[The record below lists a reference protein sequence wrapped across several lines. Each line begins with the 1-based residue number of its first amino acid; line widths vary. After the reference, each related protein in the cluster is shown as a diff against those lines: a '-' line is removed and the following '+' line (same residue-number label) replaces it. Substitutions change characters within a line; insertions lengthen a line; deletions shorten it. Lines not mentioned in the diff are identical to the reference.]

1 MHCRDYD
8 NLSLNI
14 NKKLLQPFQVTQLG
28 NKQCVL
34 THSYNWT
41 GKRRKT
47 INVTLS
53 LLLEVKISPSH
64 FRTFHTSVNRTG
76 KRKIYINII

>member
-34 THSYNWT
+34 THSYLTT
-41 GKRRKT
+41 G
-47 INVTLS
+47 L
-53 LLLEVKISPSH
+53 
-64 FRTFHTSVNRTG
+64 G
-76 KRKIYINII
+76 KDEKQ